1 MKAARFYGADQP
13 LKIEDIPQPHPG
25 PGEVLLAVKAAGL
38 CGTDLHIAIEGTIPT
53 AFQPITLGHEAAGVV
68 AAVGDYSAVQLR
80 NNLAELRNNLE
91 WKVGDRAA
99 AFPNIACGECYACAS
114 GREALCLNSRI
125 LGVQADGA
133 FAEYLLVPA
142 RTLVRLPE
150 SIPFEVGAILT
161 DAVST
166 AYHAVACRGSVQPG
180 EAVVV
185 VGCGGVG
192 HHAVLWAKQR
202 GAAPIIAVDVSAG
215 ALRRAQEVGADHVI
229 NPAEAD
235 VSKAVRALTD
245 GAGADCA
252 LEFVGRAET
261 VMTAMKCLKRG
272 GRAVVVGVG
281 PERVTLPPLQAFVGN
296 ELSLIASLG
305 FHRAD
310 LEKIIGLVAAGEV
323 DVSGSVSESVPLEG
337 INEALRRL
345 AERKGD
351 AVRVVVRTAG

>member
-1 MKAARFYGADQP
+1 MKAARFYGATEP
-13 LKIEDIPQPHPG
+13 LKIEDIPQPQPG

-38 CGTDLHIAIEGTIPT
+38 CGTDLHIALEGAIPT
-53 AFQPITLGHEAAGVV
+53 AVQPITLGHEAAGIV
-68 AAVGDYSAVQLR
+68 AEAGAGVTD
-80 NNLAELRNNLE
+80 
-91 WKVGDRAA
+91 WKAGDRAA

-114 GREALCLNSRI
+114 GREALCLKSRI

-166 AYHAVACRGSVQPG
+166 AYHAVACRGNVQSG

-185 VGCGGVG
+185 IGCGGVG
-192 HHAVLWAKQR
+192 YHGVLWAKQR

-215 ALRRAQEVGADHVI
+215 ALRRAREAGADHTL
-229 NPAEAD
+229 NPADAD
-235 VSKAVRALTD
+235 VPKSVRTLTG

-261 VMTAMKCLKRG
+261 VTTAMKCLKRG

-281 PERVTLPPLQAFVGN
+281 PERVTLPPLQVFVGN
-296 ELSLIASLG
+296 ELSLTASMG

-310 LEKIIGLVAAGEV
+310 LEKVIQLVSEGEL
-323 DVSGSVSESVPLEG
+323 DLSESVGRALPLSV
-337 INEALRRL
+337 INDALRLMSEHQGERTRL
-345 AERKGD
+345 VISPREED
-351 AVRVVVRTAG
+351 VE